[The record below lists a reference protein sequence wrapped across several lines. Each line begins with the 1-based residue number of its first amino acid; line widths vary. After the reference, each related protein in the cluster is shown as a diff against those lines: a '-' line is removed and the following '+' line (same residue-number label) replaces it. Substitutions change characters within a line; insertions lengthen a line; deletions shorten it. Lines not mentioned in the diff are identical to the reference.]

1 MLTLWRGEQLL
12 GELRPRPSQRVF
24 GESPRRRPPALSA
37 FLVRAPDAPPVE
49 GVWQFHHGIPGI
61 GVQQRAV
68 EPDIVAERYQ
78 PGARQQPNPGAGEL
92 KPMSPDEAKG
102 VPPELQLTV
111 RDSGDRVY
119 LPLQIALRE
128 SRFQPEHYANVL
140 KEAPPEALV
149 DGVVWTIMV
158 VFASE
163 TDAPAM

>member
-1 MLTLWRGEQLL
+1 
-12 GELRPRPSQRVF
+12 
-24 GESPRRRPPALSA
+24 
-37 FLVRAPDAPPVE
+37 
-49 GVWQFHHGIPGI
+49 
-61 GVQQRAV
+61 
-68 EPDIVAERYQ
+68 
-78 PGARQQPNPGAGEL
+78 
-92 KPMSPDEAKG
+92 MSPDEAKG
-102 VPPELQLTV
+102 VPAELQLTV

-149 DGVVWTIMV
+149 DGVVWTILV